1 MAGDSPS
8 GTRRE
13 TRRAT
18 IRTTHHAADL
28 VAGAL
33 APDDTESTAVTADGD
48 TVVCRIER
56 PTTGGLRSTVDDYV
70 VNLRVATRIVER
82 AGEHAGTSDGSPDDS
97 RTDSA
102 QSDDSRADSAQ
113 SDDSRTDST
122 ASTTT
127 QTNHTDTT

>member
-1 MAGDSPS
+1 MSSDSPADV
-8 GTRRE
+8 
-13 TRRAT
+13 RRAT

-33 APDDTESTAVTADGD
+33 APDDTESTAVTAADD

-82 AGEHAGTSDGSPDDS
+82 ASE
-97 RTDSA
+97 
-102 QSDDSRADSAQ
+102 
-113 SDDSRTDST
+113 
-122 ASTTT
+122 
-127 QTNHTDTT
+127 HTDTTGTRPNSTVDTNTQTDHTDTT

>member
-82 AGEHAGTSDGSPDDS
+82 ASEHAGTSDVPPDDS
-97 RTDSA
+97 RT
-102 QSDDSRADSAQ
+102 DSAQ

>member
-82 AGEHAGTSDGSPDDS
+82 ASEHADTSDAPPDDS
-97 RTDSA
+97 RT
-102 QSDDSRADSAQ
+102 DSAQ